1 MSNVSGE
8 KAGRSTRGK
17 GKGGQGKFAALGK
30 SRRDSDDDDDDDD
43 DDDFDGDG
51 GDAAWVLPKPAAGQ
65 GIVPKPAPQRPLS
78 KKLKAMPLFSSQGQ
92 QSTLTVNIR
101 NLQEKQDGSG
111 LGASQKIKHTLQLSV
126 PSSLAA
132 ATSSSDPQMTVPAG
146 PFFRLLYEKAAADAA
161 ADLVKLIAAPHIAP
175 SIIDRQG
182 MHSFWPTRLL
192 ACNLASAGNPLVCAG
207 GYLLLAPSPPSP
219 DLVEYFFLVE
229 FSLRRGPNKLLN
241 LTFLL
246 QPHPSPPPPPRIP
259 IPPLHAMAHARSAAL
274 TG

>member
-8 KAGRSTRGK
+8 KAGPSTRGK
-17 GKGGQGKFAALGK
+17 GQGGQGKFAALGK

-43 DDDFDGDG
+43 YGDYGGDDS
-51 GDAAWVLPKPAAGQ
+51 DAAWVLPKPAAGQ
-65 GIVPKPAPQRPLS
+65 GVVPKPAPQRPLS
-78 KKLKAMPLFSSQGQ
+78 KKLKAMPLLSSQGH

-111 LGASQKIKHTLQLSV
+111 LGGSQKIKHTLQLSV

-161 ADLVKLIAAPHIAP
+161 ADLVKLIAAPGIAP
-175 SIIDRQG
+175 SVLDRQG

-192 ACNLASAGNPLVCAG
+192 ACNLASAGNPLAVPL
-207 GYLLLAPSPPSP
+207 YDAP
-219 DLVEYFFLVE
+219 
-229 FSLRRGPNKLLN
+229 
-241 LTFLL
+241 
-246 QPHPSPPPPPRIP
+246 
-259 IPPLHAMAHARSAAL
+259 
-274 TG
+274 